1 MIKIERKDSEKTQ
14 LAINDLQKASQSG
27 GNYNTEAVNRALQEV
42 FHGKC
47 YICENKQATS
57 YQIEHL
63 IPHRGN
69 RELKYEWDN
78 MFWAC
83 AHCNNIK
90 LGKYEPILD
99 CTKVQADKMIAFRKI
114 GYFGSDE
121 KLEFVPMIQDD
132 KAVENTVLLLQDAY
146 YGTTPQKQ
154 FEARIIR
161 KSLRMELSKFKE
173 FVREYQEAEDEEEKE
188 DIGLY
193 LKQELR
199 ESSAFTAFKR
209 WLIWDNNMYSEIEKY
224 IPKMNE
230 EEER

>member
-1 MIKIERKDSEKTQ
+1 MIKIKRKNSEKTQ
-14 LAINDLQKASQSG
+14 LAIEDLRKASQSG
-27 GNYNTEAVNRALQEV
+27 GDYNTTAVNQALREV

-63 IPHRGN
+63 IPHQGN
-69 RELKYEWDN
+69 AKFKYDWDN
-78 MFWAC
+78 LFLAC
-83 AHCNNIK
+83 AHCNNTK
-90 LGKYEPILD
+90 LGKYEPVLD
-99 CTKVQADKMIAFRKI
+99 CTKVQVDKMIAFRKK
-114 GYFGSDE
+114 GYFGSEE
-121 KLEFVPMIQDD
+121 KLEFVPMTAIDT
-132 KAVENTVLLLQDAY
+132 AVENTVSLLQDVY

-161 KSLRMELSKFKE
+161 KTLRMELSKFKE

-193 LKQELR
+193 LKRELG

-209 WLIWDNNMYSEIEKY
+209 WLIWDNSMYSEIEKY
-224 IPKMNE
+224 IPKMN
-230 EEER
+230 

>member
-99 CTKVQADKMIAFRKI
+99 CTKVQTDKMITFRKI

-230 EEER
+230 EEE